1 MQRKIGRRG
10 LLGGAAVTLSLPFLP
25 SLDRP
30 MGGVRLAEAAAAPPK
45 RFLVYF
51 FPNGVYAKDFTPPNA
66 GPNFTLSPTLMPIAP
81 VRDDILVVS
90 GITNTPGEPPTTGG
104 AHANGQAA
112 VLTCRQYMKDNKV
125 NLGKSVDQVIGS
137 QIVADNPTLKL
148 LPTLELGIKDSLG
161 LDGPAIFGQNISW
174 HDPMTPAPPI
184 EKPSV
189 AFDRLFMGFDPTTSA
204 ADAAR
209 RRVYR
214 TSVLDVVQKDAARL
228 SGRLGTGDKARLDQ
242 FLTSVRDTET
252 RIQTDTSL
260 GASCMVPAR
269 PVDPTD
275 FPAQVDLNHKLMAL
289 AFQCDITRV
298 ITFMHGYAL
307 GGRSFPFIGI
317 NDNGHS
323 VTHHSGDPTL
333 IAKEKQIDTWRVGQ
347 FVNFITMLKGIM
359 DVDGN
364 SVLHNSLIYYT
375 SEIDDGNGHS
385 QDNKPILLAGQLGGA
400 FKTGQNVEFPTG
412 AMGKFLP
419 CNEFNKTGCMNPQLG
434 DFYLTIMKAFGVT
447 ATTFGDS
454 GKGLLT
460 GLS

>member
-10 LLGGAAVTLSLPFLP
+10 LLGGAAVTLALPFLP

-30 MGGVRLAEAAAAPPK
+30 MGGVRLAQAAPTAPK

-51 FPNGVYAKDFTPPNA
+51 IPNGVYAKDWTPANA

-81 VRDDILVVS
+81 VRNDILVVS

-125 NLGKSVDQVIGS
+125 NLGKSVDQMIAS
-137 QIVADNPTLKL
+137 QIMSTNPTLKL
-148 LPTLELGIKDSLG
+148 PSLELGIKDQLG

-189 AFDRLFMGFDPTTSA
+189 AFDRLFTGFDPSA
-204 ADAAR
+204 SAGDAAKR
-209 RRVYR
+209 KVYR
-214 TSVLDVVQKDAARL
+214 ISVLDVVQKDAARL
-228 SGRLGTGDKARLDQ
+228 SGRLGTGDKARLEQ

-252 RIQTDTSL
+252 RIQTDPAL
-260 GASCMVPAR
+260 GASCMVPAKQM
-269 PVDPTD
+269 DPTD
-275 FPAQVDLNHKLMAL
+275 FPTQVDINHQLMAL

-298 ITFMHGYAL
+298 ISFMHGYAL
-307 GGRSFPFIGI
+307 GGRSFPFIGV

-333 IAKEKQIDTWRVGQ
+333 IAKEKTIDTWRVGI
-347 FVNFITMLKGIM
+347 FVKFLQMLAGIT

-364 SVLHNSLIYYT
+364 TVLHNSLIYYT

-400 FKTGQNVEFPTG
+400 IKTGQNLEFPAG

-419 CNEFNKTGCMNPQLG
+419 CNEFAKTGCMNPQLG
-434 DFYLTIMKAFGVT
+434 DLYVTIMNQFGIPV
-447 ATTFGDS
+447 APFGDS
-454 GKGLLT
+454 GKMLLT
-460 GLS
+460 GLT